1 MIDFN
6 KVSYSIIKP
15 FTDIRKNESFN
26 LLLLFFYFFLLTTTA
41 YILKPGKISLFLA
54 GLSYNMLPY
63 AYLLTA
69 IIIGIVLP
77 LNTRLLQSSK
87 RALFISLSLIFFIF
101 SLLIF
106 RILFPYL
113 GNWFLL
119 LYWVWVELF
128 TITSVTQFWIL
139 VNDIYLPHQ
148 AKRLFGF
155 LVSGGLL
162 GGIAGSLITTFFAK
176 KTGTEN
182 LIFLCPITLFFCLL
196 LIRTVSKSYLPE
208 KQAKT
213 IESRKEKKSRIQFLS
228 SFRLLKNNRYFYLL
242 SGMMI
247 SSIVIT
253 TFIDFQFNS
262 IVNITYV
269 EKDART
275 SFLGIFFT
283 LLLIFSYVLHIIL
296 TTRIL
301 KNFGLKTALLIAPII
316 LFIGVLSVLFIPVFA
331 LIYWAIFIKGAD
343 KSLSH
348 SLSQTVRE
356 LLYIPIPPETKYRVK
371 VIIDMFI
378 NKFARGLAGL
388 LLIIFILILDFPI
401 KYVGLITAV
410 AALLWIILNLLI
422 HQEYVNLVKTHL
434 KIKWQDADRIVSET
448 VDFNLTKMI
457 LETMQSKEKSS
468 VLFAMNLFDLI
479 KNDKL
484 SPELRKV
491 ISKKSETIKA
501 SSMDSL
507 LELDGEALLPDIM
520 DREDDQE
527 LSIQI
532 KEIMSQDAY
541 QDLMSNHI
549 DEVVRDDTET
559 SEVSKMEAAK
569 IMGMMKPSQSLILN
583 LKKLLQ
589 DPSLDV
595 NTYALESAAKIQKRE
610 LVPYII
616 ILLAKKQAQRSAAE
630 TLIAFGD
637 RIIGT
642 LRDYLWNTNEAPVIR
657 KNIPD
662 ILQKINSQ
670 KAANVLIESLM
681 KIDPEIEN
689 EIIESLYKLREKNDL
704 LHYDN
709 TNISN
714 KIFQIAEKSLN
725 KFIEISKFSLD
736 SEKEPILE
744 NLNRDLRGYLKQIFE
759 LLTLIY
765 PKEDIITAYQ
775 NISAGTKKSLDYSL
789 ELLDNILEKD
799 IKEMI
804 FPLIEDS
811 LFENKVAKIKNIL
824 KRIKQ

>member
-1 MIDFN
+1 MTDFKN
-6 KVSYSIIKP
+6 FFYRIIRP
-15 FTDIRKNESFN
+15 IADVRKNEVIN
-26 LLLLFFYFFLLTTTA
+26 LFFLFFYFFLLTTTA
-41 YILKPGKISLFLA
+41 YVLKPGKISLFLA
-54 GLSYNMLPY
+54 GLSDNMLPI

-69 IIIGIVLP
+69 IIIGTVLP
-77 LNTRLLQSSK
+77 LNTRLLYSSK
-87 RALFISLSLIFFIF
+87 RTFFISLSLIFFIF

-106 RILFPYL
+106 RILFQYL

-119 LYWVWVELF
+119 LYWVLVELF

-139 VNDIYLPHQ
+139 VNDIYHPHQ

-176 KTGTEN
+176 KIGTEN
-182 LIFLCPITLFFCLL
+182 LIFLCPVTLFICLL
-196 LIRTVSKSYLPE
+196 LIQTVSKSRLAE
-208 KQAKT
+208 KQAKP
-213 IESRKEKKSRIQFLS
+213 IIPPEDKKSGIQLIS
-228 SFRLLKNNRYFYLL
+228 SLRLLKNNRYFYLL
-242 SGMMI
+242 SGLMI
-247 SSIVIT
+247 SSILIT

-262 IVNITYV
+262 IVEITYV
-269 EKDART
+269 EKDGRT
-275 SFLGIFFT
+275 AFLGIFFT
-283 LLLIFSYVLHIIL
+283 LLLIFSYFLHIIL
-296 TTRIL
+296 TNRIL
-301 KNFGLKTALLIAPII
+301 KNFGLKTALLIAPTII
-316 LFIGVLSVLFIPVFA
+316 FFGLLSVLFIPAFA

-371 VIIDMFI
+371 VFIDMFI

-388 LLIIFILILDFPI
+388 LLIIFISILDLPI
-401 KYVGLITAV
+401 KYIGLITAV
-410 AALLWIILNLLI
+410 AALIWIIINLLI

-434 KIKWQDADRIVSET
+434 KIKWKDADRIVSET
-448 VDFNLTKMI
+448 VDLNLTKMI
-457 LETMQSKEKSS
+457 FETLQSKEKSS

-479 KNDKL
+479 KNEKL
-484 SPELRKV
+484 TPELKKV

-507 LELDGEALLPDIM
+507 LELDGEALLPEIM
-520 DREDDQE
+520 DKDDDQE

-532 KEIMSQDAY
+532 KEIMSQDVY
-541 QDLMSNHI
+541 QNLMSHHI
-549 DEVVRDDTET
+549 DEVVRDKKET
-559 SEVSKMEAAK
+559 SEISKMEAAK

-583 LKKLLQ
+583 LIKLLQ

-616 ILLAKKQAQRSAAE
+616 KLLAKKQTQRSAAE
-630 TLIAFGD
+630 TLISFGD
-637 RIIGT
+637 RITGT
-642 LRDYLWNTNEAPVIR
+642 LRDYLWNSKEAIIVR
-657 KNIPD
+657 KTIPD

-670 KAANVLIESLM
+670 KAADVLIDSLIN
-681 KIDPEIEN
+681 IDPEMED
-689 EIIESLYKLREKNDL
+689 EIIESLYRLREKNDF
-704 LHYDN
+704 LHYN
-709 TNISN
+709 KKNILN
-714 KIFQIAEKSLN
+714 KIFLIAEKSLN
-725 KFIEISKFSLD
+725 YFVEIYKSGINT
-736 SEKEPILE
+736 EKDLKSE
-744 NLNRDLRGYLKQIFE
+744 NLNLEVSRYLKQIFE

-765 PKEDIITAYQ
+765 PKEEIITAYQ

-811 LFENKVAKIKNIL
+811 LFENKVAKIKSIL
-824 KRIKQ
+824 RKIKQ

>member
-1 MIDFN
+1 MTNFKN
-6 KVSYSIIKP
+6 FSYRIIRP
-15 FTDIRKNESFN
+15 FTDIRKNEAFN

-41 YILKPGKISLFLA
+41 YTLKPGKISLFLD
-54 GLSYNMLPY
+54 GLSDNMLPW

-69 IIIGIVLP
+69 IIISTVVP
-77 LNTRLLQSSK
+77 LNTKLLLSSK
-87 RALFISLSLIFFIF
+87 RTFFISLSLIFFIF

-106 RILFPYL
+106 RILFLYL

-176 KTGTEN
+176 KIGTEN
-182 LIFLCPITLFFCLL
+182 LIFLCPITLFLCLL
-196 LIRTVSKSYLPE
+196 IIRTVSRSHPIE
-208 KQAKT
+208 KQTKT
-213 IESRKEKKSRIQFLS
+213 LGSREDKKSGIQFLS
-228 SFRLLKNNRYFYLL
+228 SLSLLKNNRYFYLL

-247 SSIVIT
+247 SGILIT

-262 IVNITYV
+262 IVEMTFV

-283 LLLIFSYVLHIIL
+283 LLLIFSYFLHIIL
-296 TTRIL
+296 TNRIL

-316 LFIGVLSVLFIPVFA
+316 IFFGVLSVLFIPVFA

-343 KSLSH
+343 KSLAH

-356 LLYIPIPPETKYRVK
+356 LLYIPIPAETKYRVK
-371 VIIDMFI
+371 VFIDMFI
-378 NKFARGLAGL
+378 NKFAKGLAGL
-388 LLIIFILILDFPI
+388 LLIIFISILDFPI

-410 AALLWIILNLLI
+410 IALLWIILNLLI

-448 VDFNLTKMI
+448 VDLNLTKMI
-457 LETMQSKEKSS
+457 FETLQSKEKSS
-468 VLFAMNLFDLI
+468 VLFAMNLFDLT
-479 KNDKL
+479 KNEKL

-491 ISKKSETIKA
+491 ISKKSEAIKA

-520 DREDDQE
+520 DKDDDQE

-541 QDLMSNHI
+541 QDLMSHHI
-549 DEVVRDDTET
+549 DEVVRDNTET

-610 LVPYII
+610 LLPYII
-616 ILLAKKQAQRSAAE
+616 KLLAKKQTQRSAAE

-637 RIIGT
+637 RITGT
-642 LRDYLWNTNEAPVIR
+642 LKDYLWNSNEVPSVR
-657 KNIPD
+657 KTIPD

-670 KAANVLIESLM
+670 KAADVLIESLM
-681 KIDPEIEN
+681 DIDPEIED
-689 EIIESLYKLREKNDL
+689 EVIESLYRLREKNNFL
-704 LHYDN
+704 QYDK

-725 KFIEISKFSLD
+725 KFIDISKSSLD
-736 SEKEPILE
+736 AEKEPKLE
-744 NLNRDLRGYLKQIFE
+744 NLNRDLRRYLKQIFE

-765 PKEDIITAYQ
+765 PKEYIITAYQ
-775 NISAGTKKSLDYSL
+775 NISTGTKKSLDYSL